1 MQKNIDIE
9 KWIDQRP
16 LGALQV
22 TAIVLCAL
30 IAMLDGFD
38 TQAIA
43 FVAPVLAKEWDV
55 AVTGFGTVFGAGLL
69 GLAMGSLAMGPLAD
83 KWGRKAVII
92 IAVTIFGVCSLA
104 TAFVQSM
111 EVLIAL
117 RFLTGLGLGGAV
129 PNLIALTSEYSPSRH
144 RTVLTT
150 LMWAGFPLWAVIG
163 GLASSWL
170 IPAHGWGS
178 VFVVGGALPLIL
190 ALCLVLWLPE
200 SIRYLAAVDH
210 KRHALDRLLNKL
222 IPGASHE
229 SIAVVQRGREQPKA
243 PVAEVFTKGRLH
255 GTLLLWVIFFSNL
268 LILYFLI
275 NWLPYVLRHAGL
287 PIEQAI
293 IGTVVLNASGIAG
306 GLFLGKLVDMRG
318 PIVVLPASYLLAALS
333 IAAIGYAPANIVTSI
348 VAIAFAGFFVIG
360 AQFCMNAFA
369 AGYYPTTSRA
379 SGMGLAFGVGRIG
392 SILGPVLG
400 GFILANNWSTTN
412 TFVAA
417 ALPALICA
425 YAVWQ
430 VGILKSHRVR
440 EERNGTTASS
450 TDLKE
455 SSPEVPHGSRAT

>member
-9 KWIDQRP
+9 TWIDQRP
-16 LGALQV
+16 LGALQIS
-22 TAIVLCAL
+22 AIVLCAL
-30 IAMLDGFD
+30 VAVLDGFD

-43 FVAPVLAKEWDV
+43 FVAPVLAREWDV

-69 GLAMGSLAMGPLAD
+69 GLAVGSLAMGPLAD
-83 KWGRKAVII
+83 KLGRKTVIL
-92 IAVTIFGVCSLA
+92 IAVVMFGVCTLA
-104 TAFVQSM
+104 TAFVKSM
-111 EVLIAL
+111 EMLIVA

-129 PNLIALTSEYSPSRH
+129 PNLIALTSEYSPKRH

-150 LMWAGFPLWAVIG
+150 LMWAGFPLGAVIG

-170 IPAHGWGS
+170 IPAHGWES
-178 VFVVGGALPLIL
+178 VFVVGGVLPLLL
-190 ALCLVLWLPE
+190 AVCLVLWLPE
-200 SIRYLAAVDH
+200 SIRYLAAVDR
-210 KRHALDRLLNKL
+210 KRHALDRLFNKL
-222 IPGASHE
+222 MPGVSHE
-229 SIAVVQRGREQPKA
+229 SIAVAGRTQAQPEA
-243 PVAEVFTKGRLH
+243 PVVEVFTQGRLH
-255 GTLLLWVIFFSNL
+255 GTLLLWVVFFSNL

-306 GLFLGKLVDMRG
+306 GLILGKLVDMRG
-318 PIVVLPASYLLAALS
+318 PLAVLPVSYFLAALS
-333 IAAIGYAPANIVTSI
+333 IAAIGYAPANIVASI
-348 VAIAFAGFFVIG
+348 IAIAFAGFFVIG

-400 GFILANNWSTTN
+400 GIILANNWSTAN

-417 ALPALICA
+417 AIPAMVCA

-430 VGILKSHRVR
+430 VGMLKSRR
-440 EERNGTTASS
+440 MSKERNVSSASIKGM
-450 TDLKE
+450 KE
-455 SSPEVPHGSRAT
+455 SGPDVAHRSHVA